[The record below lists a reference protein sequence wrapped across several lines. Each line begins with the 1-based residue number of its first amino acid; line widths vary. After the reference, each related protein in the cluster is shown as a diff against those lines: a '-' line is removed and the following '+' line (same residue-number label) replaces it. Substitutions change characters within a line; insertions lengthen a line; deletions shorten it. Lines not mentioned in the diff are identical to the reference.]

1 MCVNDVLAQG
11 AEPLFFLDYFSC
23 GSLDVSVAA
32 SVIDGIAKACKMAGC
47 ALLGEILK
55 LFLVFCGGER
65 GCESG
70 LSSFLPYFM
79 PFSSYSGGETA
90 EMPGVYGPG
99 EYDLAGFCVG
109 AVERGALLPRIGD
122 ISEGDVLIGVA
133 SSGVHSN
140 GFSLV
145 RKVLERAGLG
155 YSSPSPFG
163 KSGQTVG
170 ESPLQN
176 PGGISLT
183 HVFSPRLVLKVAV
196 TKLHFNVPY
205 ESTF

>member
-23 GSLDVSVAA
+23 GNLDVDVAA
-32 SVIDGIAKACKMAGC
+32 SVVGGIAKACEMAGC
-47 ALLGEILK
+47 ALLGENIK
-55 LFLVFCGGER
+55 RTYFSFCHAY
-65 GCESG
+65 SHISHL
-70 LSSFLPYFM
+70 LSP
-79 PFSSYSGGETA
+79 GGETA
-90 EMPGVYGPG
+90 EMPGVYGAG

-109 AVERGALLPRIGD
+109 AVERGALLPRISD
-122 ISEGDVLIGVA
+122 ITEGDLLIGVA

-145 RKVLERAGLG
+145 RKVLERANLD

-163 KSGQTVG
+163 TSGQTIG

-176 PGGISLT
+176 PGGTNAS
-183 HVFSPRLVLKVAV
+183 HVCLAQEMRS
-196 TKLHFNVPY
+196 
-205 ESTF
+205 